1 MKLKGQVAI
10 VTGAGQGIGEA
21 IALAFARE
29 GAAVVVDDINPK
41 TARKVAKGINERG
54 GTALAIKADVSN
66 ADEVNILVEKTME
79 HFKKIDILVNNAGI
93 IKIAPVLELTEA
105 DWDDVIDV
113 NVKGQFLCSKAVAKH
128 MIKQKRGKIINIA
141 SIGAHVGALGSAAY
155 TVSKVG
161 ILQLTKVLAVEWG
174 KYNINVNVVSPGLTM
189 TVMAEYVTK
198 KLPSSQGIDRVPLRR
213 LAKPEDIADAVL
225 FLASSESDY
234 ITGQEI
240 IVDGGTL
247 AIHPRMVKPTD

>member
-1 MKLKGQVAI
+1 MRLEGQVAI

-21 IALAFARE
+21 IALTFARE

-41 TARKVAKGINERG
+41 TARKVAKDINERG
-54 GTALAIKADVSN
+54 GIALPIKADVSN
-66 ADEVNILVEKTME
+66 ADEVNTLVKKTLDQ
-79 HFKKIDILVNNAGI
+79 FKKVDILVNNAGI
-93 IKIAPVLELTEA
+93 IKLAPVLELTEA
-105 DWDDVIDV
+105 EWDSVMDV
-113 NVKGQFLCSKAVAKH
+113 NVKGQFLCSKAVGKH
-128 MIKQKRGKIINIA
+128 MTKQKRGKIINIA
-141 SIGAHVGALGSAAY
+141 SIGAHIGGPGSAAY
-155 TVSKVG
+155 AVSKGG

-234 ITGQEI
+234 VTGQEI

-247 AIHPRMVKPTD
+247 VIHPRMTKPTD